1 MGDDITMKLFLD
13 TANQAEVE
21 AAVKMGVIS
30 GVTTNPSLVAKEG
43 GNYIERVK
51 YFCELVGGPISV
63 EVMATDTEGMLQEAR
78 KLAAMHENIVIKLPI
93 TAESLAA
100 IKQLKAE
107 GIKTNAT
114 LCFSANQAILAARA
128 GASYVSP
135 FVGRLNDIGQDGMVL
150 IQEIKTIFSN
160 YGFDTEIIVAS
171 VRSPRQVTEAAI
183 IGADIATIPY
193 KILEQMVSHPQTDL
207 GIAKFEADWAN
218 RK

>member
-1 MGDDITMKLFLD
+1 MKLFLD

-21 AAVKMGVIS
+21 EAVKMGVIS

-43 GNYIERVK
+43 GDYLERVT
-51 YFCELVGGPISV
+51 YFCNLVGGPISV
-63 EVMATDTEGMLQEAR
+63 EVLSTDAAGMLREAR
-78 KLAAMHENIVIKLPI
+78 ELAKLHENIVIKLPI
-93 TAESLAA
+93 TAESLGV
-100 IKQLKAE
+100 IKQLREE

-128 GASYVSP
+128 GATYVSP

-150 IQEIKTIFSN
+150 IEEIRTIYRNFG
-160 YGFDTEIIVAS
+160 YTTEIIVAS
-171 VRSPRQVTEAAI
+171 IRNPRQVTEAAL
-183 IGADIATIPY
+183 IGADIATIPF
-193 KILEQMVSHPQTDL
+193 KVLQQMVNHPQTDL

>member
-1 MGDDITMKLFLD
+1 MKLFLD

-21 AAVKMGVIS
+21 EAVKMGVIS

-43 GNYIERVK
+43 GDYLERVT
-51 YFCELVGGPISV
+51 YFCNLVGGPISV
-63 EVMATDTEGMLQEAR
+63 EVLSTDAAGMLQEAR
-78 KLAAMHENIVIKLPI
+78 ELAKLHENIVIKLPI
-93 TAESLAA
+93 TAESLGV
-100 IKQLKAE
+100 IKQLREE

-128 GASYVSP
+128 GATYVSP

-150 IQEIKTIFSN
+150 IEEIRTIYRNFGYN
-160 YGFDTEIIVAS
+160 TEIIVAS
-171 VRSPRQVTEAAI
+171 IRNPRQVTEAAL
-183 IGADIATIPY
+183 IGADIATIPF
-193 KILEQMVSHPQTDL
+193 KVLQQMLNHPQTDL

>member
-1 MGDDITMKLFLD
+1 MKLFLD

-21 AAVKMGVIS
+21 EAVKMGVIS

-43 GNYIERVK
+43 GDYIERVT
-51 YFCELVGGPISV
+51 YFCDLVGGPISV
-63 EVMATDTEGMLQEAR
+63 EVLSSDADGMLQEAR
-78 KLAAMHENIVIKLPI
+78 ELAKLHENIVIKLPI
-93 TAESLAA
+93 TAESLGV

-128 GASYVSP
+128 GATFVSP

-150 IQEIKTIFSN
+150 IEEIKTIYNNFG
-160 YGFDTEIIVAS
+160 YDTEIIVAS
-171 VRSPRQVTEAAI
+171 VRSPRQVTEAAL
-183 IGADIATIPY
+183 IGADIATIPF
-193 KILEQMVSHPQTDL
+193 KVLKQMVSHPQTDL

>member
-1 MGDDITMKLFLD
+1 MKLFLD

-21 AAVKMGVIS
+21 EAVKMGVIS

-43 GNYIERVK
+43 GDYLKRVT
-51 YFCELVGGPISV
+51 YFCNLVGGPISV
-63 EVMATDTEGMLQEAR
+63 EVLSTDAAGMLQEAR
-78 KLAAMHENIVIKLPI
+78 ELAKLHENIVIKLPI
-93 TAESLAA
+93 TAESLGV
-100 IKQLKAE
+100 IKQLREE

-128 GASYVSP
+128 GATYVSP

-150 IQEIKTIFSN
+150 IEEIRTIYRNFGYN
-160 YGFDTEIIVAS
+160 TEIIVAS
-171 VRSPRQVTEAAI
+171 IRNPRQVTEAAL
-183 IGADIATIPY
+183 IGADIATIPF
-193 KILEQMVSHPQTDL
+193 KVLQQMVNHPQTDL

>member
-1 MGDDITMKLFLD
+1 MKLFLD

-21 AAVKMGVIS
+21 EAVKMGVIS

-43 GNYIERVK
+43 GDYLERVT
-51 YFCELVGGPISV
+51 YFCNLVGGPISV
-63 EVMATDTEGMLQEAR
+63 EVLSMDAAGMLQEAR
-78 KLAAMHENIVIKLPI
+78 ELAKLHKNIVIKLPI
-93 TAESLAA
+93 TAESLGV
-100 IKQLKAE
+100 IKQLREE

-128 GASYVSP
+128 GATYVSP

-150 IQEIKTIFSN
+150 IEEIRTIYRNFGYN
-160 YGFDTEIIVAS
+160 TEIIVAS
-171 VRSPRQVTEAAI
+171 IRNPRQVTEAAL
-183 IGADIATIPY
+183 IGADVATIPF
-193 KILEQMVSHPQTDL
+193 KVLQQMVNHPQTDL

>member
-1 MGDDITMKLFLD
+1 MKLFLD

-21 AAVKMGVIS
+21 DAVRMGVIS

-43 GNYIERVK
+43 GDYLERVT
-51 YFCELVGGPISV
+51 YFCDLVGGPISV
-63 EVMATDTEGMLQEAR
+63 EVLSSDADGMLREAR
-78 KLAAMHENIVIKLPI
+78 ELAKLHEHIVIKLPI
-93 TAESLAA
+93 TAESLGV

-128 GASYVSP
+128 GATFVSP
-135 FVGRLNDIGQDGMVL
+135 FVGRLNDIGQEGMTL
-150 IQEIKTIFSN
+150 IEEIRTIYDN
-160 YGFDTEIIVAS
+160 YGYDTEIIVAS
-171 VRSPRQVTEAAI
+171 VRSPRQVTDAAL
-183 IGADIATIPY
+183 IGADIATVPY
-193 KILEQMVSHPQTDL
+193 KILKQMVSHPQTDL

>member
-1 MGDDITMKLFLD
+1 MKLFLD

-43 GNYIERVK
+43 GDYIERVK

-63 EVMATDTEGMLQEAR
+63 EVMAADTEGMLAEAR
-78 KLAAMHENIVIKLPI
+78 ELAALHENIVIKLPI
-93 TAESLAA
+93 TVESLAA

-135 FVGRLNDIGQDGMVL
+135 FVGRLNDVGMDGMGL
-150 IQEIKTIFSN
+150 IAEIKAIFDN
-160 YGFDTEIIVAS
+160 YDIDTEIIVAS
-171 VRSPRQVTEAAI
+171 VRSPRQVTDAAI
-183 IGADIATIPY
+183 IGADIATIPF
-193 KILEQMVSHPQTDL
+193 KTLEQMVSHPQTDL
-207 GIAKFEADWAN
+207 GIAKFESDWAK

>member
-1 MGDDITMKLFLD
+1 MKLFLD

-21 AAVKMGVIS
+21 EAVKMGVIS

-43 GNYIERVK
+43 GDYLERVT
-51 YFCELVGGPISV
+51 YFCNLVGGPISV
-63 EVMATDTEGMLQEAR
+63 EVLSSDAEGMLLEAR
-78 KLAAMHENIVIKLPI
+78 ELAKLHENIVIKLPI
-93 TAESLAA
+93 TAESLGV

-128 GASYVSP
+128 GATFVSP

-150 IQEIKTIFSN
+150 IEEIRTIYSN
-160 YGFDTEIIVAS
+160 FGYDTEIIVAS
-171 VRSPRQVTEAAI
+171 VRSPRQVTEAAL
-183 IGADIATIPY
+183 IGADIATIPF
-193 KILEQMVSHPQTDL
+193 KVLQQMVSHPQTDL
-207 GIAKFEADWAN
+207 GIAKFEADWAK

>member
-1 MGDDITMKLFLD
+1 MKLFLD

-21 AAVKMGVIS
+21 EAVKMGVIS

-43 GNYIERVK
+43 GDYLERVT
-51 YFCELVGGPISV
+51 YFCNLVGGPISV
-63 EVMATDTEGMLQEAR
+63 EVLSTDAAGMLQGAR
-78 KLAAMHENIVIKLPI
+78 ELAKLHENIVIKLPI
-93 TAESLAA
+93 TAESLGV
-100 IKQLKAE
+100 IKQLREE

-128 GASYVSP
+128 GATYVSP

-150 IQEIKTIFSN
+150 IEEIRTIYRNFG
-160 YGFDTEIIVAS
+160 YTTEIIVAS
-171 VRSPRQVTEAAI
+171 IRNPRQVTEAAL
-183 IGADIATIPY
+183 IGADIATIPF
-193 KILEQMVSHPQTDL
+193 KVLQQMVNHPQTDL

>member
-1 MGDDITMKLFLD
+1 MKLFLD

-43 GNYIERVK
+43 GDYIERVK

-63 EVMATDTEGMLQEAR
+63 EVMAADTEGMLAEAR
-78 KLAAMHENIVIKLPI
+78 ELVALHENIVIKLPI

-135 FVGRLNDIGQDGMVL
+135 FVGRLNDVGMDGMGL
-150 IQEIKTIFSN
+150 IAEIKAIFDN
-160 YGFDTEIIVAS
+160 YDIDTEIIVAS
-171 VRSPRQVTEAAI
+171 VRSPRQVTDAAM
-183 IGADIATIPY
+183 IGADIATIPF
-193 KILEQMVSHPQTDL
+193 KTLEQMVSHPQTDL
-207 GIAKFEADWAN
+207 GIAKFESDWAK

>member
-1 MGDDITMKLFLD
+1 MKLFLD
-13 TANQAEVE
+13 TANQVEVE
-21 AAVKMGVIS
+21 EAVKMGVIS

-43 GNYIERVK
+43 GDYIERVT
-51 YFCELVGGPISV
+51 YFCDLVGGPISV
-63 EVMATDTEGMLQEAR
+63 EVLSSDADGMLQEAR
-78 KLAAMHENIVIKLPI
+78 ELAKLHENIVIKLPI
-93 TAESLAA
+93 TAESLGV

-128 GASYVSP
+128 GAAFVSP

-150 IQEIKTIFSN
+150 IEEIKTIYNNFG
-160 YGFDTEIIVAS
+160 YDTEIIVAS
-171 VRSPRQVTEAAI
+171 VRSPRQVTEAAL
-183 IGADIATIPY
+183 IGADIATIPF
-193 KILEQMVSHPQTDL
+193 KVLKQMVSHPQTDL

>member
-1 MGDDITMKLFLD
+1 MKLFLD

-21 AAVKMGVIS
+21 EAVKMGVIS

-43 GNYIERVK
+43 GDYLERVT
-51 YFCELVGGPISV
+51 YFCDLVGGPISV
-63 EVMATDTEGMLQEAR
+63 EVLSTDAEGMLQEAR
-78 KLAAMHENIVIKLPI
+78 ELAKLHENIVIKLPI
-93 TAESLAA
+93 TAESLGVM
-100 IKQLKAE
+100 KQLKTE

-128 GASYVSP
+128 GATFVSP

-150 IQEIKTIFSN
+150 IEEIKTVYSN
-160 YGFDTEIIVAS
+160 FGYETEIIVAS
-171 VRSPRQVTEAAI
+171 IRSPRQVTEAAL
-183 IGADIATIPY
+183 IGADIATIPF
-193 KILEQMVSHPQTDL
+193 KVLKQMVSHPQTDL

>member
-1 MGDDITMKLFLD
+1 MKLFLD

-21 AAVKMGVIS
+21 EAVKMGVIS

-43 GNYIERVK
+43 GDYLERVK

-63 EVMATDTEGMLQEAR
+63 EVLSSDAAGMLREAR
-78 KLAAMHENIVIKLPI
+78 ELAAMHEYIVIKLPI
-93 TAESLAA
+93 TAESLGV
-100 IKQLKAE
+100 IKQLKQE

-114 LCFSANQAILAARA
+114 LCFSVNQAILAARA
-128 GASYVSP
+128 GATFVSP

-150 IQEIKTIFSN
+150 IEEIKTVFDN
-160 YGFDTEIIVAS
+160 FGYDTEIIVAS
-171 VRSPRQVTEAAI
+171 VRSPRQVTDAAL

-193 KILEQMVSHPQTDL
+193 KILKQMVSHPQTDL

>member
-1 MGDDITMKLFLD
+1 MKLFLD

-21 AAVKMGVIS
+21 EAVKMGVIS

-43 GNYIERVK
+43 GDYLERVT

-63 EVMATDTEGMLQEAR
+63 EVLSTDADGMLQEAR
-78 KLAAMHENIVIKLPI
+78 ELAKLHENIVIKLPI
-93 TAESLAA
+93 TAESLGV
-100 IKQLKAE
+100 IKQLKTD

-128 GASYVSP
+128 GATFVSP

-150 IQEIKTIFSN
+150 IEEIKTIYSN
-160 YGFDTEIIVAS
+160 FGYDTEIIVAS
-171 VRSPRQVTEAAI
+171 IRSPRQVTEAAL
-183 IGADIATIPY
+183 IGADIATIPF
-193 KILEQMVSHPQTDL
+193 KVLKQMVSHPQTDL
-207 GIAKFEADWAN
+207 GIAKFEADWAK

>member
-1 MGDDITMKLFLD
+1 MKLFLD

-21 AAVKMGVIS
+21 EAVKMGVIS

-43 GNYIERVK
+43 GDYLERVT

-63 EVMATDTEGMLQEAR
+63 EVLSTDADGMLQEAR
-78 KLAAMHENIVIKLPI
+78 ELAKLHENIVIKLPI
-93 TAESLAA
+93 TAESLGV
-100 IKQLKAE
+100 IKQLKTE

-128 GASYVSP
+128 GATFVSP

-150 IQEIKTIFSN
+150 IEEIKTIYSN
-160 YGFDTEIIVAS
+160 FVYDTEIIVAS
-171 VRSPRQVTEAAI
+171 IRSPRQVTEAAL
-183 IGADIATIPY
+183 IGADIATIPF
-193 KILEQMVSHPQTDL
+193 KVLKQMVSHPQTDL
-207 GIAKFEADWAN
+207 GIAKFEADWAK

>member
-1 MGDDITMKLFLD
+1 MKLFLD

-21 AAVKMGVIS
+21 EAVKMGVIS

-43 GNYIERVK
+43 GDYLERVK

-63 EVMATDTEGMLQEAR
+63 EVLSSDAAGMLREAR
-78 KLAAMHENIVIKLPI
+78 ELAAMHEHIVIKLPI
-93 TAESLAA
+93 TAESLGV
-100 IKQLKAE
+100 IKQLKQE

-114 LCFSANQAILAARA
+114 LCFSVNQAILAARA
-128 GASYVSP
+128 GATFVSP

-150 IQEIKTIFSN
+150 IEEIKTVFDN
-160 YGFDTEIIVAS
+160 FGYDTEIIVAS
-171 VRSPRQVTEAAI
+171 VRSPRQVTDAAL

-193 KILEQMVSHPQTDL
+193 KILKQMVSHPQTDL

>member
-1 MGDDITMKLFLD
+1 MKLFLD

-43 GNYIERVK
+43 GDYIERVK

-63 EVMATDTEGMLQEAR
+63 EVMAADTAGMRAEAR
-78 KLAAMHENIVIKLPI
+78 ELAALHENIVIKLPI

-135 FVGRLNDIGQDGMVL
+135 FVGRLNDVGMDGMGL
-150 IQEIKTIFSN
+150 IAEIKAIFDN
-160 YGFDTEIIVAS
+160 YDIDTEIIVAS
-171 VRSPRQVTEAAI
+171 VRSPRQVTDAAI
-183 IGADIATIPY
+183 IGADIATIPF
-193 KILEQMVSHPQTDL
+193 KTLEQMVSHPQTDL
-207 GIAKFEADWAN
+207 GIAKFESDWAK

>member
-1 MGDDITMKLFLD
+1 MKLFLD

-21 AAVKMGVIS
+21 EAVKMGVIS

-43 GNYIERVK
+43 GDYIERVT
-51 YFCELVGGPISV
+51 YFCDLVGGPISV
-63 EVMATDTEGMLQEAR
+63 EVLSSDADGMLQEAR
-78 KLAAMHENIVIKLPI
+78 ELAKLHENIVIKLPI
-93 TAESLAA
+93 TAESLGV

-128 GASYVSP
+128 GAAFVSP

-150 IQEIKTIFSN
+150 IEEIKTIYNNFG
-160 YGFDTEIIVAS
+160 YDTEIIVAS
-171 VRSPRQVTEAAI
+171 VRSPRQVTEAAL
-183 IGADIATIPY
+183 IGADIATIPF
-193 KILEQMVSHPQTDL
+193 KVLKQMVSHPQTDL

>member
-1 MGDDITMKLFLD
+1 MKLFLD

-21 AAVKMGVIS
+21 EAVKMGVIS

-43 GNYIERVK
+43 GDYLERVT
-51 YFCELVGGPISV
+51 YFCNLVGGPISV
-63 EVMATDTEGMLQEAR
+63 EVLSTDAAGMLQEAGELA
-78 KLAAMHENIVIKLPI
+78 KLHENIVIKLPI
-93 TAESLAA
+93 TAESLGV
-100 IKQLKAE
+100 IKQLREE

-128 GASYVSP
+128 GATYVSP

-150 IQEIKTIFSN
+150 IEEIRTIYRNFGYN
-160 YGFDTEIIVAS
+160 TEIIVAS
-171 VRSPRQVTEAAI
+171 IRNPRQVTEAAL
-183 IGADIATIPY
+183 IGADIATIPF
-193 KILEQMVSHPQTDL
+193 KVLQQMVNHPQTDL

>member
-1 MGDDITMKLFLD
+1 MKLFLD

-21 AAVKMGVIS
+21 EAVKMGVIS

-43 GNYIERVK
+43 GDYLERVT
-51 YFCELVGGPISV
+51 YFCNLVGGPISV
-63 EVMATDTEGMLQEAR
+63 EVLSTDAAGMLQEAR
-78 KLAAMHENIVIKLPI
+78 ELAKLHENIVIKLPI
-93 TAESLAA
+93 TAESLGV
-100 IKQLKAE
+100 IKQLREE

-128 GASYVSP
+128 GATYVSP

-150 IQEIKTIFSN
+150 IEEIRTIYSN
-160 YGFDTEIIVAS
+160 FGYTTEIIVAS
-171 VRSPRQVTEAAI
+171 IRNPRQVTEAAL
-183 IGADIATIPY
+183 IGADIATIPF
-193 KILEQMVSHPQTDL
+193 KVLQQMVNHPQTDL

>member
-1 MGDDITMKLFLD
+1 MKLFLD

-21 AAVKMGVIS
+21 EAVKMGVIS

-43 GNYIERVK
+43 GDYIERVT
-51 YFCELVGGPISV
+51 YFCDLVGGPISV
-63 EVMATDTEGMLQEAR
+63 EVLSSDAEGMLQEAR
-78 KLAAMHENIVIKLPI
+78 ELAKLHENIVIKLPI
-93 TAESLAA
+93 TAESLGVM
-100 IKQLKAE
+100 KQLKAE

-128 GASYVSP
+128 GAAFVSP

-150 IQEIKTIFSN
+150 IEEIKTIYNNFG
-160 YGFDTEIIVAS
+160 YDTEIIVAS
-171 VRSPRQVTEAAI
+171 VRSPRQVTEAAL
-183 IGADIATIPY
+183 IGADIATIPF
-193 KILEQMVSHPQTDL
+193 KVLKQMVSHPQTDL

>member
-1 MGDDITMKLFLD
+1 MKLFLD

-21 AAVKMGVIS
+21 EAVKMGVIS

-43 GNYIERVK
+43 GDYLERVT
-51 YFCELVGGPISV
+51 YFCNLVGGPISV
-63 EVMATDTEGMLQEAR
+63 EVLSTDAAGMLQEAR
-78 KLAAMHENIVIKLPI
+78 ELAKLHENIVIKLPI
-93 TAESLAA
+93 TAESLGV
-100 IKQLKAE
+100 IKRLREE

-128 GASYVSP
+128 GATYVSP

-150 IQEIKTIFSN
+150 IKEIRTIYRNFG
-160 YGFDTEIIVAS
+160 YTTEIIVAS
-171 VRSPRQVTEAAI
+171 IRNPRQVTEAAL
-183 IGADIATIPY
+183 IGADIATIPF
-193 KILEQMVSHPQTDL
+193 KVLQQMVNHPQTDL

>member
-1 MGDDITMKLFLD
+1 MKLFLD

-43 GNYIERVK
+43 GDYIERVK

-63 EVMATDTEGMLQEAR
+63 EVMAADTEGMLAEAR
-78 KLAAMHENIVIKLPI
+78 ELAALHENIVIKLPI

-128 GASYVSP
+128 GASSVSP
-135 FVGRLNDIGQDGMVL
+135 FVGRLNDVGMDGMGL
-150 IQEIKTIFSN
+150 IAEIKAIFDN
-160 YGFDTEIIVAS
+160 YDIDTEIIVAS
-171 VRSPRQVTEAAI
+171 VRSPRQVTDAAI
-183 IGADIATIPY
+183 IGADIATIPF
-193 KILEQMVSHPQTDL
+193 KTLEQMVSHPQTDL
-207 GIAKFEADWAN
+207 GIAKFESDWAK

>member
-1 MGDDITMKLFLD
+1 MKLFLD

-43 GNYIERVK
+43 GDYIERVK

-63 EVMATDTEGMLQEAR
+63 EVMATDTEGMLKEAR
-78 KLAAMHENIVIKLPI
+78 ELAALHENIVIKLPI

-128 GASYVSP
+128 GATYVSP
-135 FVGRLNDIGQDGMVL
+135 FVGRLNDVGMDGMGL
-150 IQEIKTIFSN
+150 IAEIKTIFDN

-171 VRSPRQVTEAAI
+171 VRSPRQVTDAAI
-183 IGADIATIPY
+183 IGADIATIQF
-193 KILEQMVSHPQTDL
+193 KTLEQMVSHPQTDL